1 MAGKVVDICNEKIV
15 PIINQMG
22 YEVLE
27 VEYAKKQDGMNLS
40 FIIDSPNG
48 ILIDDCEKVH
58 KAIDPILDEINIS
71 DDKAYILNVCSPGID
86 RPIKNYRDFL
96 RNKDKEVQVSL
107 FAKLNGQKTIE
118 GLLVDYTDED
128 ITLSQNGELIK
139 IEKSKIGQI
148 VPKITF

>member
-58 KAIDPILDEINIS
+58 KTIDPILDEINVS

-86 RPIKNYRDFL
+86 RPIKNYKDFL

>member
-58 KAIDPILDEINIS
+58 KTIDPILDEINVS
-71 DDKAYILNVCSPGID
+71 DDKSYILNVCSPGID

>member
-27 VEYAKKQDGMNLS
+27 IEYAKKQDGMNLS

-58 KAIDPILDEINIS
+58 KAIDPILDEINVS
-71 DDKAYILNVCSPGID
+71 DDKSYILNVCSPGID

-118 GLLVDYTDED
+118 GLLVDYSDED

>member
-58 KAIDPILDEINIS
+58 KTIDPILDEINVS